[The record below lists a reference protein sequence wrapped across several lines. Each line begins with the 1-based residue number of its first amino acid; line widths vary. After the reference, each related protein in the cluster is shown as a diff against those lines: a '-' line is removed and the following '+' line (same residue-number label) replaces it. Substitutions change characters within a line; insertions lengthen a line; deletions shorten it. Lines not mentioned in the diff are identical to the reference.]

1 VYILVNYI
9 LFQNELGC
17 VLHYLWLWCGA
28 RGGVVIGGTALQAG
42 MSRIRFS
49 VGSLEFLIDLILPV
63 ALWPWG

>member
-1 VYILVNYI
+1 MCILVNYI

-28 RGGVVIGGTALQAG
+28 RGDVVSGGTALQDG

-63 ALWPWG
+63 AVWP